1 MIVDRLLRSK
11 HFGVPKLIRKL
22 VLAPLKGKPSD
33 YTRLNRVLS
42 GYERRLGYAV
52 NDAAQEIR
60 RLSKDAAAPCFID
73 CGFNEGVVLS
83 KFADALPGFSIIGYE
98 VQRQLFDMVSA
109 KMPRWHLVNAAVSNR
124 TGTAEL
130 FVCKDF
136 TYNVRGASTI
146 LADVLK
152 ENNISDTG
160 TVECV
165 DFLEELQKVRK
176 QSDFVAVK
184 MDIEGAEY
192 DVMERLLSAP
202 APLID
207 FLIVEFHPKMVER
220 SRHDAVV
227 QRIRDLNL
235 PMIKWY

>member
-11 HFGVPKLIRKL
+11 HFGVPKLIRKI
-22 VLAPLKGKPSD
+22 VLAPLKDKPSD
-33 YTRLNRVLS
+33 YTRLNRKLS

-52 NDAAQEIR
+52 NDAAQEIL
-60 RLSKDAAAPCFID
+60 RLSRAAAAPCFID
-73 CGFNEGVVLS
+73 CGFNEGVVLT
-83 KFADALPGFSIIGYE
+83 KFADALPGFSIVGYE
-98 VQRQLFDMVSA
+98 IQQQLFDMVSA
-109 KMPRWHLVNAAVSNR
+109 RRPQWRLVNAAVSER

-146 LADVLK
+146 LTGVLK
-152 ENNISDTG
+152 DNNISDTG

-165 DFLEELQKVRK
+165 DFLEELREIRK
-176 QSDFVAVK
+176 TSDFVAVK

-192 DVMERLLSAP
+192 SVLEHVLGCTET
-202 APLID
+202 LID
-207 FLIVEFHPKMVER
+207 FLIVEFHPKMVAQT
-220 SRHDAVV
+220 RHDAVV